1 MVPWPQWVKCQYR
14 PHHAYDTSTLTWHP
28 TKRSF
33 LGCQSRRRCEC
44 GLYRVDLCFMWQL
57 YTIIYHKLV
66 IIIVI
71 NYISNVWCPG
81 VNEII
86 LKRNKI
92 GLKFPGSNLCYS
104 MVTKKHFTAT
114 ASENSMLTHCGQI
127 SVNNGSGIDFLPGD
141 TKPFPK
147 PMLTYLW

>member
-1 MVPWPQWVKCQYR
+1 MSWIEFSVFSNFPGSNLQTWTYR
-14 PHHAYDTSTLTWHP
+14 KSYSINYLFPNYNSTIILICSTIQGIGNSNRAIDH
-28 TKRSF
+28 
-33 LGCQSRRRCEC
+33 RCEC
-44 GLYRVDLCFMWQL
+44 GLYRVDLCFMLQL

-104 MVTKKHFTAT
+104 MVTKKHFTAI
-114 ASENSMLTHCGQI
+114 ASDNSMLTHCGHWPGI
-127 SVNNGSGIDFLPGD
+127 INNA
-141 TKPFPK
+141 
-147 PMLTYLW
+147 